1 MSGVPELADPL
12 VWATGIEDTFI
23 AETGPGKRRLDEYEL
38 QQHYR
43 LWREDID
50 LAAEV
55 GFSMIRYGIPWYRV
69 EPQPGSFEWGFT
81 DQVIPYML
89 ERGLEPIVD
98 LMHYGTPLWLDGGFI
113 SPDYPQRV
121 ATYAAAF
128 CARYPSVRYYTP
140 FNEPFIAAELCGRE
154 ARWPPGLSGDEG
166 FCAVANGVS
175 RGVVRTVEAL
185 REQRADSVMVH
196 VEATGI
202 VLTDDPALQERARL
216 DMDRHLTTLE
226 LIQGRVN
233 ASHFLYPYLTA
244 NGLTDD
250 DLIWYQAGNVTMD
263 VLGLNYYP
271 MLSVER
277 RHAGGLVE
285 PVWGGA
291 QYLERIVNEHLA
303 RYEVPVFI
311 TETSASERAA
321 PIFSAAQ
328 TRASYN
334 DTRPDGLRSSWLGEV
349 VQSVERMR
357 AAGVPLIGLTWW
369 PLYDLVNWDYREGSG
384 AVEDYLEPMGLYS
397 LTMDEGLLKRG
408 PLEVARELQ
417 ALIRR

>member
-1 MSGVPELADPL
+1 MSDVSAFADPL
-12 VWATGIEDTFI
+12 LWATGIEDTFI
-23 AETGPGKRRLDEYEL
+23 AEIAPGKRRLDEYEL
-38 QQHYR
+38 QQHYE
-43 LWREDID
+43 LWREDLD
-50 LAAEV
+50 LATDA
-55 GFSMIRYGIPWYRV
+55 GFDMIRYGIPWYRA
-69 EPQPGSFEWGFT
+69 EPHPGRFDWSFT
-81 DQVIPYML
+81 DQVIPHML

-121 ATYAAAF
+121 AAYAAAF

-154 ARWPPGLSGDEG
+154 GRWPPALSGDEG

-185 REQRADSVMVH
+185 RSQRADSVMVH
-196 VEATGI
+196 VEATGV
-202 VLTDDPALQERARL
+202 VLTEEPELKERAQL

-226 LIQGRVN
+226 LIQGRV
-233 ASHFLYPYLTA
+233 SPTHFLYPYLTA
-244 NGLTDD
+244 NGVTDD
-250 DLIWYQAGNVTMD
+250 DLGWYEGSNVSID

-277 RHAGGLVE
+277 RHADGVVE

-291 QYLERIVNEHLA
+291 HYLERIVNENLA
-303 RYEVPVFI
+303 RYQVPVFI
-311 TETSASERAA
+311 TETSANERAA
-321 PIFSAAQ
+321 PMFSAAQ
-328 TRASYN
+328 TSASY
-334 DTRPDGLRSSWLGEV
+334 DDRRPDGLRSLWLEEV

-369 PLYDLVNWDYREGSG
+369 PLYDLVNWDYREGRG

-397 LTMDEGLLKRG
+397 LAMDDGVLKRE
-408 PLEVARELQ
+408 PLAVARELQ
-417 ALIRR
+417 SLIGG

>member
-1 MSGVPELADPL
+1 MSGVPAFHEPL
-12 VWATGIEDTFI
+12 IWATGIEDTFI

-38 QQHYR
+38 QQHYE
-43 LWREDID
+43 LWREDLD
-50 LAAEV
+50 LAAAV
-55 GFSMIRYGIPWYRV
+55 GFGMIRYGIPWYRV
-69 EPQPGSFEWGFT
+69 EPQPGIFDWSFT

-89 ERGLEPIVD
+89 ERGLEPIID

-121 ATYAAAF
+121 TAYAAVF

-154 ARWPPGLSGDEG
+154 ARWPPELSGDEG
-166 FCAVANGVS
+166 FCAVANGIS

-196 VEATGI
+196 VEATGV
-202 VLTDDPALQERARL
+202 VLTDDPALEERAQL

-226 LIQGRVN
+226 LIQGRVD
-233 ASHFLYPYLTA
+233 AAHFLYPYLITS
-244 NGLTDD
+244 GVTDD
-250 DLIWYQAGNVTMD
+250 DLSWYESNNVSID

-277 RHAGGLVE
+277 RRADGLVE

-291 QYLERIVNEHLA
+291 HYLERLIVEHLA
-303 RYEVPVFI
+303 RHKVPVFI
-311 TETSASERAA
+311 TETSVNEHAASM
-321 PIFSAAQ
+321 FSAA
-328 TRASYN
+328 RPEALYDDS
-334 DTRPDGLRSSWLGEV
+334 RPDGLRSLWLAEV
-349 VQSVERMR
+349 IESVERMR
-357 AAGVPLIGLTWW
+357 AAGMPLIGVTWW
-369 PLYDLVNWDYREGSG
+369 PLYDLVNWDYREGGG

-397 LTMDEGLLKRG
+397 LVMQDGVLKRE
-408 PLEVARELQ
+408 PLEVAREFRAFAQ
-417 ALIRR
+417 P

>member
-1 MSGVPELADPL
+1 MSSVPAFADPFI
-12 VWATGIEDTFI
+12 WATGIEDTFI
-23 AETGPGKRRLDEYEL
+23 AETAPGKRRLDEYEL
-38 QQHYR
+38 QQHYEP
-43 LWREDID
+43 WRQDLD
-50 LAAEV
+50 LAADV
-55 GFSMIRYGIPWYRV
+55 GFDMIRYGIPWYRV
-69 EPQPGSFEWGFT
+69 EPQRGTFNWSFT

-121 ATYAAAF
+121 AAYAAAF
-128 CARYPSVRYYTP
+128 CARYPSVHYYTP

-154 ARWPPGLSGDEG
+154 GRWPPELSGDEG

-185 REQRADSVMVH
+185 RAQRADSVMVH
-196 VEATGI
+196 VEATGV
-202 VLTDDPALQERARL
+202 VLADEPELKERAQL
-216 DMDRHLTTLE
+216 DMNRHLTTLE
-226 LIQGRVN
+226 LIQGRVD
-233 ASHFLYPYLTA
+233 AAHFLYPYLTA
-244 NGLTDD
+244 NGVTDD
-250 DLIWYQAGNVTMD
+250 DLAWYEGRNVSID

-277 RHAGGLVE
+277 RHADGLIE

-303 RYEVPVFI
+303 RYQVPVFI
-311 TETSASERAA
+311 TETSANERAA
-321 PIFSAAQ
+321 PMFSAAQ
-328 TRASYN
+328 TKTSL
-334 DTRPDGLRSSWLGEV
+334 DESRPDGLRSLWLAEV

-369 PLYDLVNWDYREGSG
+369 PLYDLVNWDYREGRG

-397 LTMDEGLLKRG
+397 LVMRDGDLKRE
-408 PLEVARELQ
+408 PLAVARELRS
-417 ALIRR
+417 LIGG